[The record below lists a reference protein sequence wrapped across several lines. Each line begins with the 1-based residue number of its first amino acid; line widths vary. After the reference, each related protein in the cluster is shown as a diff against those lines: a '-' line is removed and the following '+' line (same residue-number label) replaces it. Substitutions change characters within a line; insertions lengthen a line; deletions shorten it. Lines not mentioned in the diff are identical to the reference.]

1 MPDCPTRDE
10 LHPARH
16 QGRVQVEKGRG
27 MAEADLD
34 AVIRDIAKKQN
45 KVLMDA
51 AKKRR
56 DLYIA
61 RAAKASDKGARDGL
75 KLAGQNTM
83 LFAAAAAKRMQVSAI
98 NAADSYARAMKRAAE
113 EEAARRQ
120 AERQAADK
128 KDAGKKTAKKAVKK
142 AVKKK
147 G

>member
-16 QGRVQVEKGRG
+16 HGRVVVKKGRG

-61 RAAKASDKGARDGL
+61 RAAKASDKGVRDGL

-120 AERQAADK
+120 AADK